1 MKLELTK
8 EGAAALREFSDAIP
22 TAINLIVEATD
33 ELEQKYD
40 SFSSSLGEHADSF
53 KKMIENIK
61 DAQKIAEEAV
71 MKLPKK
77 MKETAELIETYVK
90 TTPTVS

>member
-33 ELEQKYD
+33 ELEQNYE